1 MRSLTEAHG
10 YTTDKCLQI
19 TTHGLTP
26 SYKHSSRPTH
36 ASFKSTGVSNGN
48 LKAPHWSA
56 PWGRGQSGW
65 EAAHGCAGRWQVCGL
80 FPRL

>member
-36 ASFKSTGVSNGN
+36 ASFKSTSVSNGN
-48 LKAPHWSA
+48 RKAPHRPPPSSI
-56 PWGRGQSGW
+56 RGPKST
-65 EAAHGCAGRWQVCGL
+65 L
-80 FPRL
+80 LSSFPL